1 MVQEYDESESTTQ
14 GYDPYNTVSQA
25 IARNKA
31 NYERARLNVKKL
43 VNPIEYAMAN
53 SDPNVPKRFAV
64 KTGIY
69 RADSNGNMLIR
80 NLVSQRGKFS
90 ELEAYNFNINKLNV
104 DKLVT
109 TSVAANVVDT
119 DNVLKS
125 RGLAEFDGTMN
136 IGANVFIE
144 PNAKVNMASNSKMT
158 FDTGSS
164 LELRDGA
171 TFKMGSNT
179 SVKMTGDIELDV
191 SKLVFV
197 DSKTGGK
204 WKLVFRDAV
213 GMEGTGTV
221 VEYVK
226 VTEDSTNS
234 ISQRSALDA
243 RELNEK
249 LKNLGI

>member
-1 MVQEYDESESTTQ
+1 MENAD
-14 GYDPYNTVSQA
+14 A
-25 IARNKA
+25 
-31 NYERARLNVKKL
+31 
-43 VNPIEYAMAN
+43 
-53 SDPNVPKRFAV
+53 NVPKRFAV
-64 KTGIY
+64 KNGVY
-69 RADSNGNMLIR
+69 RLDSNGNALTR
-80 NLVSQRGKFS
+80 NLIAEKGRFS